1 MQPLNN
7 TEVVAKADFARLVG
21 VSRGRVSQWIAEGKI
36 SGDALDGSGRK
47 ARIRVGNA
55 KAQLRRFIDIGQRL
69 GNGIDTRIDDAPS
82 APTTSIAATPTTIF
96 PPAEPVPPLV
106 PAEAAIEDR
115 IKRERLEQ
123 LQRANRKLAEE
134 EAARAG
140 RYVLAA
146 DVAQQLGSALARQ
159 LAWVDGVLSELAT
172 AMTVK
177 FGISQRDALYLLR
190 TEFHACR
197 ARGSVQFKAQAESL
211 PVLIEDEALELN
223 QAISSE
229 DDDD

>member
-47 ARIRVGNA
+47 ARSGWGTPRRSCGASSISASASETASTPASMTR
-55 KAQLRRFIDIGQRL
+55 LRRPQR
-69 GNGIDTRIDDAPS
+69 RSRQPRRRYFRRPS
-82 APTTSIAATPTTIF
+82 RAAT
-96 PPAEPVPPLV
+96 L

-197 ARGSVQFKAQAESL
+197 ARGSVQFKAQGYL
-211 PVLIEDEALELN
+211 CRC
-223 QAISSE
+223 SSKTKR
-229 DDDD
+229 